1 MFLRETIDFYG
12 KKLTIETG
20 RLAKQASG
28 AAVVSLGDTVVLVT
42 VCAGELYREGD
53 FIPLTVDYL
62 ERTYAAGKIPGGYFK
77 RESRPTEAEILNSR
91 IMDRP
96 IRPLFPKS
104 FKYETQIVALVISSD
119 QENDPAVPALI
130 GASAALSFSNIPFQG
145 PIAGI
150 RVGMIGDEL
159 IANPTNEERKL
170 CDIDIMTAAGPNG
183 LLMVEG
189 EAQFA
194 SEAKVIKALKFAEEA
209 SKVILDLQNAMAA
222 KLNITKRRAPE
233 VVVNEALVA
242 RVRELAWGPMCDAL
256 TIKDKLPRRA
266 AINALTAATV
276 EALKDE
282 FPGSAGGIH
291 SACEGLEGERLR
303 GRILDEGMRVDGRN
317 LTTVRPINCE
327 VGALPRTHGSA
338 IFTRGETQAL
348 VTVTLGTEEDEQR
361 MDLLAGDTFRR
372 FMLHYN
378 FPPFS
383 VGEIKRLGSPG
394 RREVGHGNLAL
405 RGVSKIL
412 PPEDGEFKYT
422 IRAVSEVLES
432 NGSSSMA
439 TVCGSSL
446 ALHDAGVPV
455 RSHVGGIAMGLIKE
469 GDRVAIL
476 TDILGDEDHLGDM
489 DFKVVG
495 TRDGITALQMDIKC
509 DGLTEEIMTR
519 ALEQAR
525 QARLHIIGKLEE
537 AIPVPRPD
545 YSPWAPRIYSMQI
558 NEDRIRD
565 LIGPGG
571 RNIRGVQSESG
582 ATISVDDSGMVTIA
596 AVDKASADK
605 AIKMIHDL
613 TDDAEVGHSYLGEVV
628 KIMDFGAF
636 VRILPGVEGLCHISE
651 LSDHRVK
658 TVEDVVKEGDEIL
671 VKVIGVD
678 PKNGK
683 IRLSRREAMAEKQ
696 SRE

>member
-1 MFLRETIDFYG
+1 MFLKETLDFHG
-12 KKLTIETG
+12 KPLTIETG
-20 RLAKQASG
+20 RLAKQANG
-28 AAVVSLGDTVVLVT
+28 AALVTLGETVVLVT
-42 VCAGELYREGD
+42 VCAGNDYREGD

-77 RESRPTEAEILNSR
+77 RESKPTEIEVLNSR

-96 IRPLFPKS
+96 IRPLFPKT

-130 GASAALSFSNIPFQG
+130 GASAALTFSNIPFQG

-150 RVGMIGDEL
+150 RVGMIGDRL
-159 IANPTNEERKL
+159 IANPTNAERL
-170 CDIDIMTAAGPNG
+170 ECDVDIMTAVGPNG
-183 LLMVEG
+183 LVMVEG
-189 EAQFA
+189 EARFA
-194 SEAKVIKALKFAEEA
+194 PESAIVKALKFAEES
-209 SKVILDLQNAMAA
+209 SKVILDLQNSMAA
-222 KLNITKRRAPE
+222 KLNVVKRVPPE
-233 VVVNEALVA
+233 LQENADLIA
-242 RVRELAWGPMCDAL
+242 RVREVAWEPMCKAL
-256 TIKDKLPRRA
+256 TIREKLPRREAINDLTRA
-266 AINALTAATV
+266 AIDTLEN
-276 EALKDE
+276 E
-282 FPGSAGGIH
+282 FPGCGREVA
-291 SACEGLEGERLR
+291 SACEHLEGERLR
-303 GRILDEGMRVDGRN
+303 NQVLDAGLRVDGRD
-317 LTTVRPINCE
+317 LTTVRPITCE

-348 VTVTLGTEEDEQR
+348 VTITLGTEDDEQR
-361 MDLLAGDTFRR
+361 MDLLTGDHFRR

-378 FPPFS
+378 FPAFS
-383 VGEIKRLGSPG
+383 VGEVKRLGSPG
-394 RREVGHGNLAL
+394 RREVGHGNLAW
-405 RGVSKIL
+405 RGVSKVL
-412 PPEDGEFKYT
+412 PLDNPEFKYA
-422 IRAVSEVLES
+422 IRAVSEILES

-439 TVCGSSL
+439 TVCGTSL
-446 ALHDAGVPV
+446 ALHDAGVSV
-455 RSHVGGIAMGLIKE
+455 KSHVGGIAMGLIKE

-495 TRDGITALQMDIKC
+495 TRDGVTAVQMDIKC
-509 DGLTEEIMTR
+509 DGLTEKIMTD

-525 QARLHIIGKLEE
+525 KARLHIIGKLEE
-537 AIPVPRPD
+537 AIPAPRSE
-545 YSPWAPRIYSMQI
+545 YSPWAPRIYTMQI
-558 NEDRIRD
+558 SEDRIRD

-582 ATISVDDSGMVTIA
+582 STISVDDSGLVTIA
-596 AVDKASADK
+596 AVDKVSADK
-605 AIKMIHDL
+605 AISMIHEL
-613 TDDAEVGHSYLGEVV
+613 TDDAEVGRTYLGEVV

-671 VKVIGVD
+671 VKCIGVD

-696 SRE
+696 QKD

>member
-1 MFLRETIDFYG
+1 MFLKETLDFHG
-12 KKLTIETG
+12 KPLTIETG
-20 RLAKQASG
+20 RLAKQANG
-28 AAVVSLGDTVVLVT
+28 AALVTLGETVVLVT
-42 VCAGELYREGD
+42 VCAGNDYREGD

-77 RESRPTEAEILNSR
+77 RESKPTEIEVLNSR

-96 IRPLFPKS
+96 MRPLFPKTW
-104 FKYETQIVALVISSD
+104 KYETQIVALVISSD

-130 GASAALSFSNIPFQG
+130 GASAALTFSNVPFQG

-150 RVGMIGDEL
+150 RVGMIGDRL
-159 IANPTNEERKL
+159 IANPTNAERL
-170 CDIDIMTAAGPNG
+170 ECDVDIMTAVGMNG
-183 LLMVEG
+183 LVMVEG
-189 EAQFA
+189 EARFA
-194 SEAKVIKALKFAEEA
+194 PEASIVKALKFAEES
-209 SKVILDLQNAMAA
+209 SKVILDLQIAMAA
-222 KLNITKRRAPE
+222 KLNVVKRVPPE
-233 VVVNEALVA
+233 LQENTDLIA
-242 RVRELAWGPMCDAL
+242 RVREVAWEPMCKAL
-256 TIKDKLPRRA
+256 TIREKLPRREAINDLTRA
-266 AINALTAATV
+266 AIDAIEN
-276 EALKDE
+276 E
-282 FPGSAGGIH
+282 FPGCGREIAA
-291 SACEGLEGERLR
+291 ACEHLEGERLR
-303 GRILDEGMRVDGRN
+303 SQVLDAGLRVDGRD
-317 LTTVRPINCE
+317 LTTVRPITCE

-348 VTVTLGTEEDEQR
+348 VTITLGTEDDEQR
-361 MDLLAGDTFRR
+361 MDLLTGDHFRR

-378 FPPFS
+378 FPAFS
-383 VGEIKRLGSPG
+383 VGEVKRLGSPG
-394 RREVGHGNLAL
+394 RREVGHGALAW
-405 RGVSKIL
+405 RGVSKVL
-412 PPEDGEFKYT
+412 PLDNPEFKYS
-422 IRAVSEVLES
+422 IRAVSEILES

-446 ALHDAGVPV
+446 ALHDAGVAV
-455 RSHVGGIAMGLIKE
+455 KSHVGGIAMGLIKE

-495 TRDGITALQMDIKC
+495 TREGVTAVQMDIKC
-509 DGLTEEIMTR
+509 DGLTEKIMTD

-537 AIPVPRPD
+537 AIPAPRAE
-545 YSPWAPRIYSMQI
+545 YSPWAPRIYTMQI
-558 NEDRIRD
+558 SEDRIRD

-582 ATISVDDSGMVTIA
+582 SSISVDDSGLVTIA

-605 AIKMIHDL
+605 AIGMIHEL
-613 TDDAEVGHSYLGEVV
+613 TDSAEVGRTYLGEVV

-658 TVEDVVKEGDEIL
+658 MVEDVVKEGDEIL
-671 VKVIGVD
+671 VKCIGLD

-696 SRE
+696 NKE

>member
-1 MFLRETIDFYG
+1 MFLKETLDFHG
-12 KKLTIETG
+12 KPLTIETG
-20 RLAKQASG
+20 RLAKQANG
-28 AAVVSLGDTVVLVT
+28 AALVTLGETVVLVT
-42 VCAGELYREGD
+42 VCAGNDYREGD

-77 RESRPTEAEILNSR
+77 RESKPTEIEVLNSR

-130 GASAALSFSNIPFQG
+130 GASAALTFSNIPFQG

-150 RVGMIGDEL
+150 RVGMIGDRL
-159 IANPTNEERKL
+159 IANPTNAERL
-170 CDIDIMTAAGPNG
+170 ECDVDLMTAVGPNG
-183 LLMVEG
+183 LVMVEG
-189 EAQFA
+189 EARFA
-194 SEAKVIKALKFAEEA
+194 PESKIVKVLKFAEDS
-209 SKVILDLQNAMAA
+209 SKVILDLQNTMAA
-222 KLNITKRRAPE
+222 KLNVVKRVPPE
-233 VVVNEALVA
+233 LHENVDLIA
-242 RVRELAWGPMCDAL
+242 RVREVAWEPMCKAL
-256 TIKDKLPRRA
+256 TIREKLPRREAINDLTRA
-266 AINALTAATV
+266 AIDTLEN
-276 EALKDE
+276 E
-282 FPGSAGGIH
+282 FPGCGREIAA
-291 SACEGLEGERLR
+291 ACEHLEGERLR
-303 GRILDEGMRVDGRN
+303 NQVLDAGLRVDGRD
-317 LTTVRPINCE
+317 LTTVRPITCE

-348 VTVTLGTEEDEQR
+348 VTITLGTEDDEQR
-361 MDLLAGDTFRR
+361 MDLLTGDHFRR

-378 FPPFS
+378 FPAFS
-383 VGEIKRLGSPG
+383 VGEVKRLGSPG
-394 RREVGHGNLAL
+394 RREVGHGNLAW
-405 RGVSKIL
+405 RGVSKVL
-412 PPEDGEFKYT
+412 PLDNPEFKYA
-422 IRAVSEVLES
+422 IRAVSEILES

-446 ALHDAGVPV
+446 ALHDAGVAV
-455 RSHVGGIAMGLIKE
+455 KSHVGGIAMGLIKE

-495 TRDGITALQMDIKC
+495 TREGVTAVQMDIKC
-509 DGLTEEIMTR
+509 DGLTEKIMTD

-537 AIPVPRPD
+537 AIPAPRAE
-545 YSPWAPRIYSMQI
+545 YSPWAPRIYTMQI
-558 NEDRIRD
+558 SEDRIRD

-582 ATISVDDSGMVTIA
+582 SSITVDDSGLVTIA

-605 AIKMIHDL
+605 AISMIHEL
-613 TDDAEVGHSYLGEVV
+613 TDDAEVGRTYLGEVV

-671 VKVIGVD
+671 VKCIGVD

-696 SRE
+696 QKE

>member
-1 MFLRETIDFYG
+1 MFLRETIDFFG
-12 KKLTIETG
+12 KPLTIETG
-20 RLAKQASG
+20 RLAKQANG
-28 AAVVSLGDTVVLVT
+28 AALVTLGETVVLVT
-42 VCAGELYREGD
+42 VCAGNDYRDGD

-77 RESRPTEAEILNSR
+77 RESKPTEGEVLNSR

-96 IRPLFPKS
+96 IRPLFPKT

-130 GASAALSFSNIPFQG
+130 GASAALTFSNVPFQG

-150 RVGMIGDEL
+150 RVGMIGDRL
-159 IANPTNEERKL
+159 IANPTNEERAL
-170 CDIDIMTAAGPNG
+170 CDVDLMTAVGPNG
-183 LLMVEG
+183 LVMVEG
-189 EAQFA
+189 EARFA
-194 SEAKVIKALKFAEEA
+194 PEAKIVKALKFAEEA
-209 SKVILDLQNAMAA
+209 SRVLLDLQKDMAA
-222 KLNITKRRAPE
+222 KLNVTKRVPPE
-233 VVVNEALVA
+233 KTENAALVA
-242 RVRELAWGPMCDAL
+242 RVRELAWDPMCRAL
-256 TIKDKLPRRA
+256 TIREKLPRRD
-266 AINALTAATV
+266 AINNLAKATV
-276 EALKDE
+276 EAMKEE
-282 FPGSAGGIH
+282 FPDSTGEILAAIEH
-291 SACEGLEGERLR
+291 LEGERLR
-303 GRILDEGMRVDGRN
+303 GQILDAGLRVDGRD
-317 LTTVRPINCE
+317 LTTVRPITCE
-327 VGALPRTHGSA
+327 IGALPRTHGSA

-361 MDLLAGDTFRR
+361 MDLLTGDHFRR

-378 FPPFS
+378 FPAFS
-383 VGEIKRLGSPG
+383 VGEVKRLGSPG
-394 RREVGHGNLAL
+394 RREVGHGNLAW
-405 RGVSKIL
+405 RGVSKVL
-412 PPEDGEFKYT
+412 PLDNPEFKYA
-422 IRAVSEVLES
+422 IRAVSEILES

-455 RSHVGGIAMGLIKE
+455 TSHVGGIAMGLIKE
-469 GDRVAIL
+469 GDRVAVL

-495 TRDGITALQMDIKC
+495 TREGVTAVQMDIKC
-509 DGLTEEIMTR
+509 DGLTEQIMTT

-537 AIPVPRPD
+537 AIPAPRTE
-545 YSPWAPRIYSMQI
+545 YSPWAPRIYTMQI
-558 NEDRIRD
+558 SEDRIRD

-571 RNIRGVQSESG
+571 RNIRGVQAESG
-582 ATISVDDSGMVTIA
+582 ATINVDDSGMVTIA

-605 AIKMIHDL
+605 AIAMIHEL
-613 TDDAEVGHSYLGEVV
+613 TDDAEVGRTYLGEVV

-671 VKVIGVD
+671 VKCIGVD

-683 IRLSRREAMAEKQ
+683 IRLSRREAMAERNKA
-696 SRE
+696 

>member
-1 MFLRETIDFYG
+1 MFLRETIDFFG
-12 KKLTIETG
+12 KPLTIETG
-20 RLAKQASG
+20 RLAKQANG
-28 AAVVSLGDTVVLVT
+28 AALVTLGETVVLVT
-42 VCAGELYREGD
+42 VCAGNDYRDGD

-77 RESRPTEAEILNSR
+77 RESKPTEGEVLNSR

-96 IRPLFPKS
+96 IRPLFPKT

-130 GASAALSFSNIPFQG
+130 GASAALTFSNVPFQG

-150 RVGMIGDEL
+150 RVGMIGDRL
-159 IANPTNEERKL
+159 IANPTNEERAL
-170 CDIDIMTAAGPNG
+170 CDVDLMTAVGPNG
-183 LLMVEG
+183 LVMVEG
-189 EAQFA
+189 EARFA
-194 SEAKVIKALKFAEEA
+194 PEAKIVKALKFAEEA
-209 SKVILDLQNAMAA
+209 SRVLLDLQKDMAA
-222 KLNITKRRAPE
+222 KLNVTKRVPPE
-233 VVVNEALVA
+233 KTENAALVA
-242 RVRELAWGPMCDAL
+242 RVRELAWDPMCRAL
-256 TIKDKLPRRA
+256 TIREKLPRRD
-266 AINALTAATV
+266 AINNLAKATV
-276 EALKDE
+276 EAMKEE
-282 FPGSAGGIH
+282 FPDSTGEILAAIEH
-291 SACEGLEGERLR
+291 LEGERLR
-303 GRILDEGMRVDGRN
+303 GQILDAGLRVDGRD
-317 LTTVRPINCE
+317 LTTVRPITCE
-327 VGALPRTHGSA
+327 IGALPRTHGSA

-361 MDLLAGDTFRR
+361 MDLLTGDHFRR

-378 FPPFS
+378 FPAFS
-383 VGEIKRLGSPG
+383 VGEVKRLGSPG
-394 RREVGHGNLAL
+394 RREVGHGNLAW
-405 RGVSKIL
+405 RGVSKVL
-412 PPEDGEFKYT
+412 PLDNPEFKYA
-422 IRAVSEVLES
+422 IRAVSEILES

-455 RSHVGGIAMGLIKE
+455 TSHVGGIAMGLIKG
-469 GDRVAIL
+469 GDRVAVL

-495 TRDGITALQMDIKC
+495 TREGVTAVQMDIKC
-509 DGLTEEIMTR
+509 DGLTEQIMTT

-537 AIPVPRPD
+537 AIPAPRTE
-545 YSPWAPRIYSMQI
+545 YSPWAPRIYTMQI
-558 NEDRIRD
+558 SEDRIRD

-571 RNIRGVQSESG
+571 RNIRGVQAESG
-582 ATISVDDSGMVTIA
+582 ATINVDDSGMVTIA

-605 AIKMIHDL
+605 AIAMIHEL
-613 TDDAEVGHSYLGEVV
+613 TDDAEVGRTYLGEVV

-671 VKVIGVD
+671 VKCIGVD

-683 IRLSRREAMAEKQ
+683 IRLSRREAMAERNKA
-696 SRE
+696 

>member
-1 MFLRETIDFYG
+1 MFVKETIDFCG
-12 KKLTIETG
+12 KQLTIETG
-20 RLAKQASG
+20 RLAKQANG
-28 AAVVSLGDTVVLVT
+28 AALVTLGETVVLVT
-42 VCAGELYREGD
+42 VCAGNDYREGD

-77 RESRPTEAEILNSR
+77 RESKPTEIEVLNSR

-96 IRPLFPKS
+96 IRPLFPKA

-130 GASAALSFSNIPFQG
+130 GASAALTFSNVPFLG

-150 RVGMIGDEL
+150 RVGMIGDRL
-159 IANPTNEERKL
+159 IANPTNAERL
-170 CDIDIMTAAGPNG
+170 ECDVDLMTAVGTNG
-183 LLMVEG
+183 LVMVEG
-189 EAQFA
+189 EARFA
-194 SEAKVIKALKFAEEA
+194 PESKIVKALKFAEEA
-209 SKVILDLQNAMAA
+209 SRQILDLQMAMAA
-222 KLNITKRRAPE
+222 KLNVVKRVPPE
-233 VVVNEALVA
+233 VPENTDLIA
-242 RVRELAWGPMCDAL
+242 RVRELAWKPMCEAL
-256 TIKDKLPRRA
+256 TIHEKLPRREAINDLTRA
-266 AINALTAATV
+266 AIDAL
-276 EALKDE
+276 EEE
-282 FPGSAGGIH
+282 FPGCAREVAA
-291 SACEGLEGERLR
+291 ACENLEAERLR
-303 GRILDEGMRVDGRN
+303 SQVLDAGVRVDGRN
-317 LTTVRPINCE
+317 LTTVRPITCE
-327 VGALPRTHGSA
+327 VPALPRTHGSA

-361 MDLLAGDTFRR
+361 MDLLTGDHFRR

-378 FPPFS
+378 FPAFS
-383 VGEIKRLGSPG
+383 VGEVKRLGSPG
-394 RREVGHGNLAL
+394 RREVGHGNLAW
-405 RGVSKIL
+405 RGVSKVL
-412 PPEDGEFKYT
+412 PLDNPEFRYA
-422 IRAVSEVLES
+422 IRAVSEILES

-439 TVCGSSL
+439 TVCGTSL

-455 RSHVGGIAMGLIKE
+455 SSHVGGIAMGLIKE

-495 TRDGITALQMDIKC
+495 TRDGVTAVQMDIKC
-509 DGLTEEIMTR
+509 DGLTEQILTE
-519 ALEQAR
+519 ALEHAR
-525 QARLHIIGKLEE
+525 KARLHIIGKLEE
-537 AIPVPRPD
+537 AIPAPRAE
-545 YSPWAPRIYSMQI
+545 YSPWAPRIYTMTIS
-558 NEDRIRD
+558 EERIRD

-582 ATISVDDSGMVTIA
+582 ASITVDDSGLVTIA

-605 AIKMIHDL
+605 AINMIHEL
-613 TDDAEVGHSYLGEVV
+613 TDDAEIGKTYLGEVV

-658 TVEDVVKEGDEIL
+658 AVEDVVREGDEIL
-671 VKVIGVD
+671 VKCIGVD

-696 SRE
+696 NRE

>member
-1 MFLRETIDFYG
+1 MFVKETIDFCG
-12 KKLTIETG
+12 KPLTIETG
-20 RLAKQASG
+20 RLAKQANG
-28 AAVVSLGDTVVLVT
+28 AALVTLGETVVLVT
-42 VCAGELYREGD
+42 VCAGNDYREGD

-77 RESRPTEAEILNSR
+77 RESKPTEIEVLNSR

-96 IRPLFPKS
+96 IRPLFPKA

-130 GASAALSFSNIPFQG
+130 GASAALTFSNVPFMG

-150 RVGMIGDEL
+150 RVGMIGDRL
-159 IANPTNEERKL
+159 IANPTNAERL
-170 CDIDIMTAAGPNG
+170 ECDVDLMTAVGTNG
-183 LLMVEG
+183 LVMVEG
-189 EAQFA
+189 EARFA
-194 SEAKVIKALKFAEEA
+194 PESKIVKALKFAEEA
-209 SKVILDLQNAMAA
+209 SRQILDLQTAMAA
-222 KLNITKRRAPE
+222 KLNVVKRVPPE
-233 VVVNEALVA
+233 VPENTDLIA
-242 RVRELAWGPMCDAL
+242 RVRELAWKPMCEAL
-256 TIKDKLPRRA
+256 TIHEKLPRRE
-266 AINALTAATV
+266 AINDLTRATIDAL
-276 EALKDE
+276 EAE
-282 FPGSAGGIH
+282 FPGCAREVAA
-291 SACEGLEGERLR
+291 ACEHLEAERLR
-303 GRILDEGMRVDGRN
+303 SQVLDAGLRVDGRD
-317 LTTVRPINCE
+317 LTTVRPITCE
-327 VGALPRTHGSA
+327 VPALPRTHGSA

-348 VTVTLGTEEDEQR
+348 VTVTLGTEDDEQR
-361 MDLLAGDTFRR
+361 MDLLTGDHFRR

-378 FPPFS
+378 FPAFS
-383 VGEIKRLGSPG
+383 VGEVKRLGSPG
-394 RREVGHGNLAL
+394 RREIGHGNLAW
-405 RGVSKIL
+405 RGISKVL
-412 PPEDGEFKYT
+412 PLDNPEFKYS
-422 IRAVSEVLES
+422 IRAVSEILES

-439 TVCGSSL
+439 TVCGTSL
-446 ALHDAGVPV
+446 ALHDAGVAV
-455 RSHVGGIAMGLIKE
+455 SSHVGGIAMGLIKE

-495 TRDGITALQMDIKC
+495 TRDGVTAVQMDIKC
-509 DGLTEEIMTR
+509 DGLTEQIMTE

-525 QARLHIIGKLEE
+525 KARLHIIGKLEE
-537 AIPVPRPD
+537 AIPAPRAE
-545 YSPWAPRIYSMQI
+545 YSPWAPRIYTMTIS
-558 NEDRIRD
+558 EERIRD

-582 ATISVDDSGMVTIA
+582 ASITVDDSGLVTIA

-605 AIKMIHDL
+605 AIGMIHEL
-613 TDDAEVGHSYLGEVV
+613 TDDAEVGKTYLGEVV

-658 TVEDVVKEGDEIL
+658 SVEDVVREGDEIL
-671 VKVIGVD
+671 VKCIGVD

-696 SRE
+696 NRE